1 MSNEQGI
8 CFSTREF
15 DTCQTKGC
23 CSRVQDFRRRD
34 MSKALRGFLICS
46 LLKSER
52 RIEDGVLDRA
62 QPESLNFGL
71 VWHGQIDHSGR
82 LHYALRVESLFAV
95 RAEGIS
101 QGLHHCRCSLVDHT
115 FSVLKVPGT
124 GIQGGVDILITP
136 FWLHWL

>member
-62 QPESLNFGL
+62 QPESLNFL
-71 VWHGQIDHSGR
+71 
-82 LHYALRVESLFAV
+82 LHAKYLKKKKTCAIGEIYIFTCFGPVLY
-95 RAEGIS
+95 EGS
-101 QGLHHCRCSLVDHT
+101 ME
-115 FSVLKVPGT
+115 
-124 GIQGGVDILITP
+124 GV
-136 FWLHWL
+136 

>member
-1 MSNEQGI
+1 MSNEQRI

-34 MSKALRGFLICS
+34 RSKALRGFLICS

-62 QPESLNFGL
+62 QPESLNFCL

-82 LHYALRVESLFAV
+82 LHNALRVASLFAV

-101 QGLHHCRCSLVDHT
+101 QGVHHCRCSLVDHT
-115 FSVLKVPGT
+115 FSVMKVPGK
-124 GIQGGVDILITP
+124 GIQGGVDILIY
-136 FWLHWL
+136 L